1 MPGALQPPTFRVSFI
16 DMKSVAAPTEARAP
30 RPYRQT
36 TRAEA
41 AAATGRRIVEAFL
54 ALARDGWLDDITLDA
69 VARDAGA
76 TVQTVIRRFG
86 GKDGLIAA
94 AAEQLD
100 REIAARRNVPP
111 GAVEQALAALVAD
124 YELTGDLVIRLL
136 AQEPRHPALRAP
148 LDRGRAGHR
157 AWLAA
162 VFAPRLAGFAQQA
175 RERRLD
181 ALVVATDVYA
191 WKLLRRDMGHGAAEV
206 AALMRNLVAG
216 ALAPTDDAAGPR

>member
-1 MPGALQPPTFRVSFI
+1 MPGALLPLTFSI
-16 DMKSVAAPTEARAP
+16 SNTNMKSAAAPAAA
-30 RPYRQT
+30 RPYRQAV
-36 TRAEA
+36 RAEA
-41 AAATGRRIVEAFL
+41 AAAMGRRIVEAFL

-86 GKDGLIAA
+86 GKDGLIGAA
-94 AAEQLD
+94 ADLLD
-100 REIAARRNVPP
+100 REIAARRDVPP

-124 YELTGDLVIRLL
+124 YELTGDLIIRLL
-136 AQEPRHPALRAP
+136 AQEPRHPALRTV

-157 AWLAA
+157 AWLVE
-162 VFAPRLAGFAQQA
+162 VFAARLAGLTPPA

-191 WKLLRRDMGHGAAEV
+191 WKLLRRDMGHAPAEV
-206 AALMRNLVAG
+206 AALMGELVAG
-216 ALAPTDDAAGPR
+216 LLPAGAAGLH

>member
-1 MPGALQPPTFRVSFI
+1 MPGALLPLTFSI
-16 DMKSVAAPTEARAP
+16 SNTNMKSAAAPAAARPP
-30 RPYRQT
+30 RPYRQAA
-36 TRAEA
+36 RAEA
-41 AAATGRRIVEAFL
+41 AAATGRRVVEAFL

-86 GKDGLIAA
+86 GKDGLIGAA
-94 AAEQLD
+94 ADLLD
-100 REIAARRNVPP
+100 REIAARRDVPP

-124 YELTGDLVIRLL
+124 YELTGDLIIRLL
-136 AQEPRHPALRAP
+136 AQEPRYPALRTV

-157 AWLAA
+157 AWLVE
-162 VFAPRLAGFAQQA
+162 VFAARLAGLTPPA

-191 WKLLRRDMGHGAAEV
+191 WKLLRRDMGHAPAEV
-206 AALMRNLVAG
+206 AAMMGELVAG
-216 ALAPTDDAAGPR
+216 LLPAGAAGTR

>member
-1 MPGALQPPTFRVSFI
+1 
-16 DMKSVAAPTEARAP
+16 MKTAVPAAAHPP

-36 TRAEA
+36 ARAEA
-41 AAATGRRIVEAFL
+41 AAATGRRVVDAFL

-69 VARDAGA
+69 VARDADV
-76 TVQTVIRRFG
+76 TVQTVVRRFG
-86 GKDGLIAA
+86 GKDGLVAA

-100 REIAARRNVPP
+100 QEIAARRDVPP

-124 YELTGDLVIRLL
+124 YEMSGDLVIRLL

-157 AWLAA
+157 AWLAE
-162 VFAPRLAGFAQQA
+162 VFAPRLADLAPQA
-175 RERRLD
+175 RRRRLD

-191 WKLLRRDMGHGAAEV
+191 WKLLRRDMGREPTEV
-206 AALMRNLVAG
+206 AALMRSLLAG
-216 ALAPTDDAAGPR
+216 ALAPTDGAAGPR